1 MATRI
6 HFIETSAQQQP
17 LVLCRWVEYCRRQG
31 EWVQIVTAS
40 ALSAQHLDQLLWT
53 FSDLSFVPHRVLAAG
68 ALPDPFEPV
77 VITLEPR
84 RLEGFATLACDT
96 AVPLDFLMGFR
107 QVLHFVVMDDPERR
121 QASRLLYQQAR
132 EAEMDLRHLAQTANL
147 PPRIQSMGEP

>member
-6 HFIETSAQQQP
+6 HFIETSAEQQP
-17 LVLCRWVEYCRRQG
+17 VLLCRWVEYCRREG
-31 EWVQIVTAS
+31 ERVQIVTGS

-53 FSDLSFVPHRVLAAG
+53 FSELSFVPHRVLSAG
-68 ALPDPFEPV
+68 AVPDPFEPV

-96 AVPLDFLMGFR
+96 AVALDFLMGFR
-107 QVLHFVVMDDPERR
+107 QVLHFVVMDDPARR

-132 EAEMDLRHLAQTANL
+132 ATQMDLRHLVQTANL
-147 PPRIQSMGEP
+147 PPRIQRAGEP